1 MQRIKTG
8 NNMIIYGYT
17 PKMWINRIKTSIKNT
32 DKRIIAFWI
41 TWSLFMWSI

>member
-1 MQRIKTG
+1 
-8 NNMIIYGYT
+8 MIIYGYT